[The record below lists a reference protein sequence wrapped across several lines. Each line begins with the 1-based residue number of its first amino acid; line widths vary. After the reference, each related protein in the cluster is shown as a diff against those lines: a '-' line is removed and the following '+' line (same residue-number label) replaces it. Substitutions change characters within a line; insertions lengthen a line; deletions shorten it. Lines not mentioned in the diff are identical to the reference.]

1 MNSAQLLP
9 VFALIPLIGFF
20 AVLMM
25 KSKAESS
32 ISRITLFTVSTHL
45 ILLTVFFFVW
55 LAQGHVPLNEK
66 DIVLFKTD
74 SYEFYLD
81 FCFDK
86 ISAAYLLVGAF
97 LTSLVTVYSRVY
109 LHREE
114 GYKRFFSSLLFFY
127 IGYNVTVLSGNLE
140 TLFIGWE
147 ILGISSFLLIAFY
160 RERYLPVKN
169 AVKVFSI
176 YRIGDV
182 GIILAMWLSHHLW
195 HENITFFKLN
205 NSELVHEHLQSHS
218 MTGVMISLMILLTAA
233 AKSAQFP
240 FFTWLPRAMEGPT
253 PSSAIFYGSL
263 SVHLGVFLLL
273 RTFPFWEHQYSVRVI
288 IGALGIVTALMT
300 SGIARVQSS
309 VKSQIA
315 YASSAQIGL
324 IFLEVSLGWTNL
336 ALIHF
341 AGNAFLR
348 TYQLL
353 VSPSVVSY
361 LIREQFYSQPIRS
374 KTVEDFLPKRLSM
387 TLYMLSLKEWN
398 LDSMMYRLLWNPL
411 KWAGRKLDFL
421 TIKMAVIFF
430 AIVFSGGCL
439 LLFNEQWLST
449 ETIHFLPFVFSF
461 IGLIMVLKAFTE
473 RKNVMVAWWLIIM
486 NHCWVALAISFNEH
500 YAMMH
505 NFLYLSGILF
515 FGGVGFFTLR
525 ALKKRGNDID
535 LDRFHGFSYEHPRIA
550 FVFLIAC
557 LGASGFPITPT
568 FIGEDLIF
576 SHIHENQAVLAL
588 FVALSFIIDG
598 IAIIRIYARVFIGP
612 HVKSIYEMGYRSS

>member
-74 SYEFYLD
+74 TYEFYLD

-86 ISAAYLLVGAF
+86 ISAVYLLVGAF

-288 IGALGIVTALMT
+288 IGVLGIVTALMT

-612 HVKSIYEMGYRSS
+612 HVKSIYEMAYRSS